1 MCAKA
6 SMSTGAS
13 SVPSVKTLGKRAED
27 LAAGYFRDR
36 GYRILHQGYRTRLGE
51 IDLILEDKDREIVF
65 VEVKARSSE
74 RYGLPQEAVNPRK
87 QRQIARTALQYLQ
100 ERGLPHRDV
109 RFDILA
115 IRFCGRRPLF
125 DHITRA
131 FGGEALETL

>member
-13 SVPSVKTLGKRAED
+13 SVPAAQTLGKRAED
-27 LAAGYFRDR
+27 LAAGYFQDR

-74 RYGLPQEAVNPRK
+74 RYGLPQEAVTPRK
-87 QRQIARTALQYLQ
+87 QRQIARTALRYLQ
-100 ERGLPHRDV
+100 ERGLPFRDV

-115 IRFCGRRPLF
+115 IRFIGGCPLF
-125 DHITRA
+125 DHIPRA
-131 FGGEALETL
+131 FGGEALETP